1 MLGLSQDAWFGAP
14 WYQLPILP
22 SQNLPAATHSICV
35 LGGGRTVGVGVGTD
49 DNILSFLWLWQGGCP
64 DQLVCGS
71 DPDLDRGVSCS
82 MLAIRLK
89 SAHTGVPGELRLFI
103 CLSFCL

>member
-1 MLGLSQDAWFGAP
+1 MLGLGRLGISCQF
-14 WYQLPILP
+14 
-22 SQNLPAATHSICV
+22 SPAKTCLLRHTVSVCW
-35 LGGGRTVGVGVGTD
+35 GGGTVGVGVGTD
-49 DNILSFLWLWQGGCP
+49 DDILSFLWLWQGGCP

-82 MLAIRLK
+82 KLAIRLK
-89 SAHTGVPGELRLFI
+89 SAHIGVPGELRLFI